1 MPCNSGYLG
10 PNDLELKLSHVRG
23 LLDEVETG
31 AMPDGFGP
39 RYLDDRVVE
48 DVRTII
54 RRGKRLS
61 DPEYLARIVFDQM
74 TLGRQ
79 GQDTGAGIGATQHGD
94 IDILVTIDTTKR
106 TVRVDD
112 IWEKTS
118 TTQTFQE
125 FAQ

>member
-1 MPCNSGYLG
+1 MGARAQVKIE
-10 PNDLELKLSHVRG
+10 D
-23 LLDEVETG
+23 TG
-31 AMPDGFGP
+31 VFLYTHWGSRDI
-39 RYLDDRVVE
+39 VE
-48 DVRTII
+48 DVRTVI

-79 GQDTGAGIGATQHGD
+79 GQDTGAGIGASQHGD
-94 IDILVTIDTTKR
+94 IDVLVTIDTTKR

>member
-1 MPCNSGYLG
+1 MGARAQVKIEDTGVFLYTHWGSG
-10 PNDLELKLSHVRG
+10 EI
-23 LLDEVETG
+23 
-31 AMPDGFGP
+31 
-39 RYLDDRVVE
+39 VE
-48 DVRTII
+48 DVRTVI
-54 RRGKRLS
+54 RRGLRLS

-79 GQDTGAGIGATQHGD
+79 GSETGAGIGTSQHGD
-94 IDILVTIDTTKR
+94 IDVLVTIDTTKR

-125 FAQ
+125 FAEGGDQ

>member
-1 MPCNSGYLG
+1 MGARAQVKIEDTGVFLYTHWGSG
-10 PNDLELKLSHVRG
+10 D
-23 LLDEVETG
+23 
-31 AMPDGFGP
+31 FGP

>member
-1 MPCNSGYLG
+1 MGARAQVKIE
-10 PNDLELKLSHVRG
+10 D
-23 LLDEVETG
+23 TG
-31 AMPDGFGP
+31 VFLYTHWGSRDI
-39 RYLDDRVVE
+39 VE
-48 DVRTII
+48 DVRTVI

-79 GQDTGAGIGATQHGD
+79 GQDTGAGIGASQHGD